1 MTKPRDLAT
10 LGGGFTQSGT
20 GAVQRSVENKL
31 KDTVSVKD
39 FGAVGDGVADDTTAL
54 AAALATNKNV
64 FIPEGIYLTTATVNV
79 GYGQMLCGAG
89 QHKTTIKYTGAATGV
104 YLGGP
109 GNVTLIYNCELRD
122 LTVNCTNRG
131 ANVVGVMLENCVY
144 FNVENISI
152 FGSGSPN
159 SVNPA
164 DRVLYGFGLYLTNNT
179 ILGRV
184 SHVSCRLWNYG
195 YYLKTLPAS
204 QSYWT
209 ASIVFDGQGEL
220 ANCMRGIVVGD
231 PTVNLYSGVGCVFR
245 DLAFQG
251 CYTTGI
257 NIYSGDNTIVDSCYF
272 EGNGN
277 YDIAVGTPAGAPTPI
292 GVKITNNVMNSED
305 IGTTPY
311 GTFPYI
317 AKVYVD
323 RGILTTIRDNNM
335 SISTSIPLISLTAS
349 ATSSNITGNRLNSII
364 AAASRISDGSTT
376 TSTADNLP
384 EKPRTVSGSLT
395 RTLSA
400 ASGTVAYTGLG
411 FKPTSI
417 EFTGAVDT
425 VPEWFIGWAD
435 ANSNGSR
442 CLTSDGTGAMYSS
455 GDCIRIIRSS
465 TGNEQKA
472 TLVSFDADGFTLS
485 WTKVGSPPANSLVV
499 NYIARR

>member
-1 MTKPRDLAT
+1 
-10 LGGGFTQSGT
+10 
-20 GAVQRSVENKL
+20 
-31 KDTVSVKD
+31 
-39 FGAVGDGVADDTTAL
+39 VADDTAAL
-54 AAALATNKNV
+54 AAALATGKNV
-64 FIPEGIYLTTATVNV
+64 FVPQGTYLTTATVSV
-79 GYGQMLCGAG
+79 GAGQMLCGAG
-89 QHKTTIKYTGAATGV
+89 QYKTTITYTGAATGV
-104 YLGGP
+104 YLGAP
-109 GNVTLIYNCELRD
+109 GNVQLIYNCELRD
-122 LTVNCTNRG
+122 LTVSCTNRG
-131 ANVVGVMLENCVY
+131 ANVIGVHLENCVY

-159 SVNPA
+159 DPTPA
-164 DRVLYGFGLYLTNNT
+164 NQVLYGFGLYLSNNT

-209 ASIVFDGQGEL
+209 AAIVFDGQGEL

-245 DLAFQG
+245 NLSFQG

-272 EGNGN
+272 EGNAN
-277 YDIAVGTPAGAPTPI
+277 YDIAVGTSSGAPTPI
-292 GVKITNNVMNSED
+292 GVKIINNVMNSEN

-323 RGILTTIRDNNM
+323 RGTLTTIRDNNM
-335 SISTSIPLISLTAS
+335 SISTSIPLISLAATA
-349 ATSSNITGNRLNSII
+349 ASSNITGNRLNSTI
-364 AAASRISDGSTT
+364 AAASRISNGSTT

-400 ASGTVAYTGLG
+400 ASGTVSYTGLG

-417 EFTGAVDT
+417 EFTAAVDT
-425 VPEWFIGWAD
+425 VNEFCIGWAD
-435 ANSNGSR
+435 ANANGSR
-442 CLTSDGTGAMYSS
+442 CLTSDASGAKLSS

-465 TGNEQKA
+465 SGNEQKA

-485 WTKVGSPPANSLVV
+485 WTLVGSPPANTLVV